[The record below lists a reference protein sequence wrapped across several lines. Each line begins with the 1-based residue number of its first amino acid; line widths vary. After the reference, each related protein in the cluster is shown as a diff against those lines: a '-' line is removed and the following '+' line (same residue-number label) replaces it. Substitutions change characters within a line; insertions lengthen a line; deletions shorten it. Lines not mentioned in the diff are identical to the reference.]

1 MRPDVICRNA
11 VPLGQPTRRL
21 GGRTQPRRGYSYIAI
36 LGTSLIVT
44 TLAMGGMALLRVEA
58 RTALDSLHAV
68 QARQH
73 AKSAAELAA
82 RILRVNPTWRTTF
95 NHGHLITP
103 RDLGS
108 GRISA
113 ILTDPV
119 DGILNNQPHDPL
131 QVDITAVQGRAQQN
145 FRLRFNARA
154 QPMGILQFGVHTWG
168 NIEIR
173 SGASLSSYG
182 GAVSTSGTLQ
192 NRGTID
198 GNVSATG
205 LGIPGTITGSITLP
219 APIHPLPTEQV
230 TIKYSELGTQFTAP
244 VTLIDRQVITPTRN
258 PYGPLNADGVYV
270 IRPSGHLTI
279 RNTRI
284 HGTLVVRFNSTS
296 HTLTIGENVFFQPAR
311 PGLPVLVVHGNL
323 ELNYRSEGERLSE
336 AFLGT
341 NFNPPDAPFMGVSN
355 GTQTDSYPSEIQGL
369 IYVNRRTIWRE
380 NGLLRGALISEGPS
394 GNVGIDVYGHPRVMY
409 DRNLFFDP
417 APWVTNRVDMIPDPT
432 SWTQIVQ

>member
-1 MRPDVICRNA
+1 
-11 VPLGQPTRRL
+11 
-21 GGRTQPRRGYSYIAI
+21 
-36 LGTSLIVT
+36 
-44 TLAMGGMALLRVEA
+44 MALLRIEA
-58 RTALDSLHAV
+58 RTALDSLHSV

-82 RILRVNPTWRTTF
+82 RILRTSPQWRTTF

-113 ILTDPV
+113 IMTDPV
-119 DGILNNQPHDPL
+119 DGLLGNQPHDPI
-131 QVDITAVQGRAQQN
+131 QVDITAAQGRAQQK
-145 FRLRFNARA
+145 FRLRFQARP
-154 QPMGILQFGVHTWG
+154 QPMVVLNYGVHTWG

-182 GAVSTSGTLQ
+182 GSVSTSGTLQ

-205 LGIPGTITGSITLP
+205 LGVPGTITGSVLVP

-230 TIKYSELGTQFTAP
+230 AVKYSELGTQFTAP
-244 VTLIDRQVITPTRN
+244 VTSIDRQVITPTRN

-270 IRPSGHLTI
+270 IRPSSNLTI
-279 RNTRI
+279 QNTRI
-284 HGTLVVRFNSTS
+284 HGTLVVRFNSAG

-311 PGLPVLVVHGNL
+311 PGYPVLVVLGNL
-323 ELNYRSEGERLSE
+323 ELRYRSEGEQLSE

-341 NFNPPDAPFMGVSN
+341 NFNPADAPFLGVSN
-355 GTQTDSYPSEIQGL
+355 STQTDTYPSEIQGL
-369 IYVNRRTIWRE
+369 IYVNRRTTWRE

-409 DRNLFFDP
+409 DRHLFFDP
-417 APWVTNRVDMIPDPT
+417 APWVTTRVDMIPEPN